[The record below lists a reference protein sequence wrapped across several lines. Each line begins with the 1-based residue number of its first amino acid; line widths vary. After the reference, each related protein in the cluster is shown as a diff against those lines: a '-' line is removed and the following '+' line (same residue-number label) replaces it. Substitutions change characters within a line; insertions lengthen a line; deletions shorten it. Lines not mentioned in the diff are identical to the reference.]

1 MTEIIDLN
9 SKRSPVT
16 YTVTI
21 VHHYDDTLEF
31 RVEDVADDP
40 RSREA
45 VMSAFRRISG
55 ADEEI
60 EKLRTDVRN
69 AVFAD
74 SEYAAEMD
82 EQNAALRAEL
92 AAVTE
97 RMSKL
102 DFERT
107 AAELE
112 RDALRE
118 ENAKLRKALKPFAD
132 VAEKDIGED
141 EYDSDLFRPMI
152 RHNLAPRLTCGDL
165 RAARAAI
172 LEGGKND

>member
-9 SKRSPVT
+9 SKRPPVT

-60 EKLRTDVRN
+60 ERLRTDVRH

-74 SEYAAEMD
+74 CEYAAEMD
-82 EQNAALRAEL
+82 RQNA
-92 AAVTE
+92 
-97 RMSKL
+97 
-102 DFERT
+102 
-107 AAELE
+107 
-112 RDALRE
+112 ALRE
-118 ENAKLRKALKPFAD
+118 ENARLREA
-132 VAEKDIGED
+132 
-141 EYDSDLFRPMI
+141 
-152 RHNLAPRLTCGDL
+152 
-165 RAARAAI
+165 
-172 LEGGKND
+172 LEGLQEIIARKYEIGTDSEG

>member
-1 MTEIIDLN
+1 MIEIIDLN
-9 SKRSPVT
+9 SKRPPVV
-16 YTVTI
+16 YRVTI

-60 EKLRTDVRN
+60 EKLRTDVRH

-82 EQNAALRAEL
+82 EQNAALR
-92 AAVTE
+92 
-97 RMSKL
+97 K
-102 DFERT
+102 
-107 AAELE
+107 
-112 RDALRE
+112 
-118 ENAKLRKALKPFAD
+118 ENARLRSILATEVRPPLDDDLAGEPYA
-132 VAEKDIGED
+132 AKDRQPEPGGLGRIGQV
-141 EYDSDLFRPMI
+141 
-152 RHNLAPRLTCGDL
+152 
-165 RAARAAI
+165 
-172 LEGGKND
+172 EGGRDDGGA

>member
-9 SKRSPVT
+9 SKRSPVI

-21 VHHYDDTLEF
+21 VHHYDDTIEF

-40 RSREA
+40 RSRGA

-60 EKLRTDVRN
+60 EKLRTDIRN

-82 EQNAALRAEL
+82 RQNA
-92 AAVTE
+92 
-97 RMSKL
+97 
-102 DFERT
+102 
-107 AAELE
+107 
-112 RDALRE
+112 ALRE
-118 ENAKLRKALKPFAD
+118 ENARLREALEPFAPD
-132 VAEKDIGED
+132 SQWIDPAIPDGRPIDAMFLAGE
-141 EYDSDLFRPMI
+141 
-152 RHNLAPRLTCGDL
+152 L
-165 RAARAAI
+165 RAAAAAI
-172 LEGGKND
+172 RGKVKDEAACPEPDEAP

>member
-9 SKRSPVT
+9 SKRPPAVYS
-16 YTVTI
+16 VTI

-60 EKLRTDVRN
+60 EKLRTDVRY

-74 SEYAAEMD
+74 CEYAAEMD
-82 EQNAALRAEL
+82 EQNAALR
-92 AAVTE
+92 
-97 RMSKL
+97 
-102 DFERT
+102 
-107 AAELE
+107 
-112 RDALRE
+112 E
-118 ENAKLRKALKPFAD
+118 ENARLILAAKMRPPFDDDLAGEPYA
-132 VAEKDIGED
+132 AEDRQPEPGGLGRVGQVEGGGED
-141 EYDSDLFRPMI
+141 
-152 RHNLAPRLTCGDL
+152 
-165 RAARAAI
+165 
-172 LEGGKND
+172 GGA

>member
-9 SKRSPVT
+9 SKRSPVI

-21 VHHYDDTLEF
+21 VHHYDDAIEF

-40 RSREA
+40 RSRGA

-60 EKLRTDVRN
+60 EKLRTDIRN

-82 EQNAALRAEL
+82 RQNAALRKENA
-92 AAVTE
+92 
-97 RMSKL
+97 R
-102 DFERT
+102 
-107 AAELE
+107 
-112 RDALRE
+112 LRE
-118 ENAKLRKALKPFAD
+118 LLKELIQD
-132 VAEKDIGED
+132 HEYMTRTDAEED
-141 EYDSDLFRPMI
+141 
-152 RHNLAPRLTCGDL
+152 NLTRA
-165 RAARAAI
+165 AARAAI
-172 LEGGKND
+172 REGGKDD